1 MCIDRDI
8 ELLPG
13 PVPSHDTVALL
24 AFEGL
29 PRLFLAFK
37 EKAAFGGSPQGR
49 VNSQFLQNQNGTKN
63 KNHISKALYS
73 SLDVTA
79 LLIFQEK
86 LQMRSSFLTF
96 VGKKGQYL

>member
-29 PRLFLAFK
+29 PRLFLAFRRK
-37 EKAAFGGSPQGR
+37 QPLVDPLKAESI
-49 VNSQFLQNQNGTKN
+49 
-63 KNHISKALYS
+63 HISAEPEWYQK
-73 SLDVTA
+73 
-79 LLIFQEK
+79 
-86 LQMRSSFLTF
+86 
-96 VGKKGQYL
+96 